1 MQDSLLD
8 LIEIR
13 LAIRGFGIFSA
24 PSEVHMKKEKL
35 TEMFIIIVVRLENDY
50 FTSDALSVELL
61 EYLPDYIHC
70 FSTILHQIGEYSP
83 DQIESLQ
90 KISVLMI
97 KSFPKLSSLFHYS
110 VYDSLI
116 LTMCYLHQYNS
127 KCLRDYLQ
135 HVIYQGVLWSCSHR
149 TTFDVDLDTNEDD
162 AYNNTTTY
170 KSYVSLWKNILS
182 FSSSKN
188 PKYASISITIREVVV
203 QAVYDELIKTLLQL
217 INKLNYNTKFLD
229 EDVPSIDP
237 STSEAEKLDDY
248 IIFINVVE
256 LYSTLLPT
264 NDNCFKKWI
273 KMYSTQIIVLSLK
286 YPFVSGFYKL
296 LRIALQISDQL
307 NYYSTPKLE
316 FEDRKKSFQS
326 LLSFLQK
333 VVLNV
338 QEYKDDLQISCLQ
351 LLLSIPIPFV
361 TPLLYSMDSIFS
373 MALSVGRGYLKLAEY
388 AVDTLNKWNQI
399 ISEEDLKPVLK
410 SVLPHFDTFLRSKGF
425 SGDPDV
431 KLSLLQGKKPKRS
444 KRKVIIE
451 NDGELVNLQHKI
463 LMFLGQLNSELCNY
477 MVESNMEVIEV
488 PWESEPQL
496 KFTLPYKEVKPN
508 IYLDRLVPRV
518 LELAM
523 SSGDQKTRI
532 TACELLHSIVIY
544 MLGTSK

>member
-1 MQDSLLD
+1 MQNSFLD

-13 LAIRGFGIFSA
+13 LAIKGFGMFSA

-35 TEMFIIIVVRLENDY
+35 TEMFIIIIVRLENDY
-50 FTSDALSVELL
+50 FTSASLSVEQL

-70 FSTILHQIGEYSP
+70 FSTILNQIGEYSP

-97 KSFPKLSSLFHYS
+97 KSFPKFSSLFHYS

-127 KCLRDYLQ
+127 KSLRDYLQ

-149 TTFDVDLDTNEDD
+149 TTFDVDLDVKADD
-162 AYNNTTTY
+162 GHNITTY
-170 KSYVSLWKNILS
+170 KSYVSLWKSVLS
-182 FSSSKN
+182 LSTSKN
-188 PKYASISITIREVVV
+188 PKYASISIAVREVVV

-217 INKLNYNTKFLD
+217 INKLNFKTKFLD

-264 NDNCFKKWI
+264 NYNCFKKWI
-273 KMYSTQIIVLSLK
+273 KMYSAQIIFQSLK

-296 LRIALQISDQL
+296 LRISLQISD
-307 NYYSTPKLE
+307 KLDYFE
-316 FEDRKKSFQS
+316 KAKLDLEDRKKSFQS

-351 LLLSIPIPFV
+351 LLLSIPITFV
-361 TPLLYSMDSIFS
+361 PQLLPSMDSIFS
-373 MALSVGRGYLKLAEY
+373 MALSVGRGYLKLAEHT
-388 AVDTLNKWNQI
+388 VDTLDKWYQTLP
-399 ISEEDLKPVLK
+399 EEDLKPVLK
-410 SVLPHFDTFLRSKGF
+410 SVLPHFDAFLRSKGF
-425 SGDPDV
+425 TGDPDV
-431 KLSLLQGKKPKRS
+431 KLSLLQGKKPKKS

-463 LMFLGQLNSELCNY
+463 LMFLGQLDSELCNF
-477 MVESNMEVIEV
+477 MVESNMEVVEV
-488 PWESEPQL
+488 PWETEPQL
-496 KFTLPYKEVKPN
+496 KFTLPYKDVKPN

-532 TACELLHSIVIY
+532 TACELLHSIVIF